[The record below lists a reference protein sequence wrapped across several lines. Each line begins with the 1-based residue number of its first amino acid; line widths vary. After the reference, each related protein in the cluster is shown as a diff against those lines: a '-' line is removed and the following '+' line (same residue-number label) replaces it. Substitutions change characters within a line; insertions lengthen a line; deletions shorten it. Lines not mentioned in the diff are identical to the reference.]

1 MTDFRFERLRVYH
14 QAKEL
19 HMKIVFHTKNF
30 PREFFYL
37 KDQIRRSSLSVVL
50 NIAEGS
56 GKQSVKEQNRF
67 FEHSFASISET
78 VAATDIAIDSKL
90 ILQLAGQ
97 ELMLQYQ
104 SLRNQLGALC
114 KTLKNRHLTS
124 DV

>member
-19 HMKIVFHTKNF
+19 HMKIVLYTKNF
-30 PREFFYL
+30 LRESFYL

-56 GKQSVKEQNRF
+56 GKQSTKEQNRF

-78 VAATDIAIDSKL
+78 VAAIDIAIDSKL
-90 ILQLAGQ
+90 IVQSVGK

-104 SLRNQLGALC
+104 GLRNQLGALC
-114 KTLKNRHLTS
+114 KSLKIRYQTS
-124 DV
+124 DI